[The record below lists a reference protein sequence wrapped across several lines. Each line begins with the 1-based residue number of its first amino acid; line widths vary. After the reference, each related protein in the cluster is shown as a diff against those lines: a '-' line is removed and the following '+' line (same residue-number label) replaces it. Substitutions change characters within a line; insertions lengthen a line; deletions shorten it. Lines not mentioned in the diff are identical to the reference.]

1 MHSFW
6 LDNKYNF
13 VFLKQTQID
22 YINITNYEHIQIV
35 ETMRN
40 QIGDDTKRWVSIGSQ
55 VTGPIL
61 YKLL

>member
-6 LDNKYNF
+6 LGNKSNF

-22 YINITNYEHIQIV
+22 YINITNYEHIKIV